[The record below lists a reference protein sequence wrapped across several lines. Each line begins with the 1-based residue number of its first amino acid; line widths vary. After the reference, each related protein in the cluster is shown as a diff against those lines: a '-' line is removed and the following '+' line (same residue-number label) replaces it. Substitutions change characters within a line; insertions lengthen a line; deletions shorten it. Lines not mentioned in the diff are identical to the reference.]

1 MSKINPFLYE
11 QMDSWLNRL
20 ERCPT
25 KIINFSLLFISLV
38 GGLSNQHQHLP
49 SSSPS
54 TLLYPVF
61 LSAPLPR
68 SINVLLF
75 HTSWIYYFLLIFD
88 FSFSMFEFF
97 FGRFLFGIS
106 WDSFFLCFVAP
117 SASYNARTQREAT
130 QVRPRK
136 MNLIVVAMNR
146 TWQSYL
152 SSRLLHV
159 PPLFSLHFPFRI

>member
-106 WDSFFLCFVAP
+106 WDSFFFVFRGAVGVLQRKNTTWSNP
-117 SASYNARTQREAT
+117 ST
-130 QVRPRK
+130 
-136 MNLIVVAMNR
+136 
-146 TWQSYL
+146 
-152 SSRLLHV
+152 
-159 PPLFSLHFPFRI
+159 PPQNESNCCRYE